1 MHPVPLK
8 PKVFFQTL
16 SGSYYVTCNMP
27 GMSRN
32 PGSLQHSLQQACFL
46 GVQTSEC
53 QMCTKNFLT
62 HSLTFV
68 QFYPLCLGLM
78 PLFLCAHDCSQ
89 IAVDSNR
96 DRLGNSCCVGWKT
109 LSFFH
114 PSSICALF
122 PKKISHF
129 PLDFLMYFLCTPSRT
144 QGTPQKPSLLHVRSI
159 FPFQLLQSARNRF
172 SLSLLY
178 CISPCILRTTADPLR
193 EPLAAAFQSCVPS
206 TRRKEDIFPLSQALS
221 HLGILSSSSS
231 CPFHVMTETTLH
243 NLVRLL
249 FLYFALFFFLLFF
262 FS

>member
-1 MHPVPLK
+1 MTCTWTLFPELLPLK
-8 PKVFFQTL
+8 QKGFFFFLEKFCRVLIT
-16 SGSYYVTCNMP
+16 SHATCQECLETMARFSTPSN
-27 GMSRN
+27 R
-32 PGSLQHSLQQACFL
+32 ACFL

-68 QFYPLCLGLM
+68 QFYPHYLGLM

-144 QGTPQKPSLLHVRSI
+144 QGTP
-159 FPFQLLQSARNRF
+159 
-172 SLSLLY
+172 
-178 CISPCILRTTADPLR
+178 
-193 EPLAAAFQSCVPS
+193 
-206 TRRKEDIFPLSQALS
+206 
-221 HLGILSSSSS
+221 
-231 CPFHVMTETTLH
+231 
-243 NLVRLL
+243 
-249 FLYFALFFFLLFF
+249 
-262 FS
+262 